1 MFIVYIF
8 EVPIIAFVLL
18 FALVA
23 NTNVGEM
30 AIIFGGIPIIPMLI
44 LCVWSF
50 VSFINKIKNGETGKF
65 DSFLLFIF
73 SVMFIIASVRIFQFG
88 INNPNLSLWDFT
100 IGQLF

>member
-30 AIIFGGIPIIPMLI
+30 AIILEVYQLYRCWFYAYGHLLVLLI
-44 LCVWSF
+44 
-50 VSFINKIKNGETGKF
+50 K
-65 DSFLLFIF
+65 
-73 SVMFIIASVRIFQFG
+73 
-88 INNPNLSLWDFT
+88 
-100 IGQLF
+100 